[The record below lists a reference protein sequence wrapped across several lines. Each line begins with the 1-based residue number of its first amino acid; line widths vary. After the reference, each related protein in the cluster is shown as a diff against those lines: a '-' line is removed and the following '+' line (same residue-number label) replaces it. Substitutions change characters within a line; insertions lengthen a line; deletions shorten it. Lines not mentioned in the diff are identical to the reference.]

1 MGLVEIAVP
10 YGSAAL
16 ETEDRQPGSIP
27 RMTARLAGKV
37 AIVTGAGSS
46 GKVIGNGKA
55 TAILFA
61 REGAK
66 VLCADA
72 VEDRAGETVEAIV
85 KEGGT
90 ASSIRA
96 DVTKSDDCAAMVQ
109 AAVERYGRLDILDNN
124 VGISVRADVLEVTE
138 EQWDRVMAVNVK
150 SIMLTSKY
158 AIPQM
163 IRGSGGSI
171 INISSIAGLRANQ
184 STPYSTSKAAVIG
197 ITRSMAGDHGRQ
209 GIRVNC
215 IVPGLVYGPMV
226 APRMDEALRAR
237 RRDASLLGTE
247 GTGWDVAWAAVF
259 LASDEARWIT
269 GVALPV
275 DAGLLVMSPVTHARL
290 AQQKF

>member
-1 MGLVEIAVP
+1 
-10 YGSAAL
+10 
-16 ETEDRQPGSIP
+16 
-27 RMTARLAGKV
+27 
-37 AIVTGAGSS
+37 VTG
-46 GKVIGNGKA
+46 NGQA

-61 REGAK
+61 REGAS
-66 VLCADA
+66 VLCVDA
-72 VEDRAGETVEAIV
+72 VEERAQATVDMIR

-90 ASSIRA
+90 ASASRA
-96 DVTKSDDCAAMVQ
+96 DVSKAGECKAMV
-109 AAVERYGRLDILDNN
+109 AVAMERYGRLDILDNN

-138 EQWDRVMAVNVK
+138 AQWDRVMAVNVK
-150 SIMLTSKY
+150 SIVFTAKY

-163 IRGSGGSI
+163 IKGGGGSI

-215 IVPGLVYGPMV
+215 IVPGLIYGPMV
-226 APRMDEALRAR
+226 AGRMDAALRETR
-237 RRDASLLGTE
+237 RNAAPLGTE
-247 GTGWDVAWAAVF
+247 GNGWDIGWAAVF

-275 DAGLLVMSPVTHARL
+275 DAGFLVMSPTTNARL
-290 AQQKF
+290 AQQKL

>member
-1 MGLVEIAVP
+1 M
-10 YGSAAL
+10 
-16 ETEDRQPGSIP
+16 
-27 RMTARLAGKV
+27 RLQGKV
-37 AIVTGAGSS
+37 AIVAGAGAS
-46 GKVIGNGKA
+46 GAVIGNGQT

-66 VLCADA
+66 VVCADA
-72 VEDRAGETVEAIV
+72 VLERAQVTVEMIA

-90 ASSIRA
+90 ASAFRA
-96 DVTKSDDCAAMVQ
+96 DVSRSADCKAMVE

-138 EQWDRVMAVNVK
+138 EQWDKVMAVNVK
-150 SIMLTSKY
+150 SIVLAAKH
-158 AIPQM
+158 AIPH
-163 IRGSGGSI
+163 IKRAGGGSI
-171 INISSIAGLRANQ
+171 INISSVAGLRANQ
-184 STPYSTSKAAVIG
+184 STPYTTSKAAIVG
-197 ITRSMAGDHGRQ
+197 LTRSMAGDHGRD

-215 IVPGLVYGPMV
+215 ILPGLIYGPMT
-226 APRMDEALRAR
+226 APRMDEAIRAKR
-237 RRDASLLGTE
+237 REAGALGTE

-275 DAGLLVMSPVTHARL
+275 DAGFLVMSPTTSVRL

>member
-1 MGLVEIAVP
+1 MSGRLV
-10 YGSAAL
+10 
-16 ETEDRQPGSIP
+16 
-27 RMTARLAGKV
+27 GKV

-46 GKVIGNGKA
+46 GPEPGNGKA

-61 REGAK
+61 REGAT

-72 VEDRAGETVEAIV
+72 VEERAAETAAAIA
-85 KEGGT
+85 KEGGS
-90 ASSIRA
+90 AAAFKCDVSKAA
-96 DVTKSDDCAAMVQ
+96 DCKAMVE

-138 EQWDRVMAVNVK
+138 EQWDKVMAVNVK
-150 SIMLTSKY
+150 SIVLTAKY

-163 IRGSGGSI
+163 IRGGGGSI

-197 ITRSMAGDHGRQ
+197 ITRSMAGDHGRD

-215 IVPGLVYGPMV
+215 ILPGLIYGPMT
-226 APRMDEALRAR
+226 APRMDDEIRRKRREAGA
-237 RRDASLLGTE
+237 LGTE
-247 GTGWDVAWAAVF
+247 GTGWDVAHAAVF

-275 DAGLLVMSPVTHARL
+275 DAGFLVMSPTTHVRL
-290 AQQKF
+290 AQQHFE